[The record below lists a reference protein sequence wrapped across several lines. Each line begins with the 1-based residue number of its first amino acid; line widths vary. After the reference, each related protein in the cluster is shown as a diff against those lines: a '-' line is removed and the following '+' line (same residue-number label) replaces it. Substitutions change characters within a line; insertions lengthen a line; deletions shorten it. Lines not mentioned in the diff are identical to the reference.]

1 MRAKLPRVSI
11 VIPVYNC
18 RYVHEAIES
27 ALNQTYPNVEVIVVD
42 DGSTEH
48 KELVTPYMDQ
58 IRYIP
63 KINGGTATALNTGIV
78 HATGD
83 YFAWLS
89 SDDEFVPQKVEQ
101 QLDFMLRR
109 NLSFSHSAY
118 SYINHLSEEIGEVYP
133 ELGTRAE
140 MVKTLLIGCPIN
152 GCTVMLDMK
161 VFEKVGLFSPV
172 FRYANDYEMWL
183 RVLPHY
189 DLDIINKPLVRYRVH
204 DDMGTFKHHEAIE
217 IEKQMIQA
225 LHRTSLLS
233 LI

>member
-1 MRAKLPRVSI
+1 MKAKHPKVSI

-18 RYVHEAIES
+18 SYVHEAIES
-27 ALNQTYPNVEVIVVD
+27 ALNQTYPNHEVIVVD

-48 KELVTPYMDQ
+48 KELVTPYMDR

-63 KINGGTATALNTGIV
+63 KVNGGTATALNTGIV

-89 SDDEFVPQKVEQ
+89 SDDTFVPQKVEQ
-101 QLDFMLRR
+101 QLDFMRRR

-140 MVKTLLIGCPIN
+140 MIETLLIGCPIN

-161 VFEKVGLFSPV
+161 VFE
-172 FRYANDYEMWL
+172 RI
-183 RVLPHY
+183 LPHY

-204 DDMGTFKHHEAIE
+204 DDMGTFKHHQAIQN
-217 IEKQMIQA
+217 EKQIIQA
-225 LHRTSLLS
+225 LHRTTLRS

>member
-1 MRAKLPRVSI
+1 MKAKHPKVSI

-18 RYVHEAIES
+18 SYVHEAIES
-27 ALNQTYPNVEVIVVD
+27 ALNQTYPNHEVIVVD

-48 KELVTPYMDQ
+48 KELVTPYMDR

-63 KINGGTATALNTGIV
+63 KVNGGTATALNTGIV

-89 SDDEFVPQKVEQ
+89 SDDTFVPQKVEQ
-101 QLDFMLRR
+101 QLDFMRRR

-140 MVKTLLIGCPIN
+140 MIETLLIGCPIN

-161 VFEKVGLFSPV
+161 VFETVGLFSPL
-172 FRYANDYEMWL
+172 FRYAHDYEMWL
-183 RVLPHY
+183 RILPHY

-204 DDMGTFKHHEAIE
+204 DDMGTFKHHQAIQN
-217 IEKQMIQA
+217 EKQIIQA
-225 LHRTSLLS
+225 LHRTTLRS